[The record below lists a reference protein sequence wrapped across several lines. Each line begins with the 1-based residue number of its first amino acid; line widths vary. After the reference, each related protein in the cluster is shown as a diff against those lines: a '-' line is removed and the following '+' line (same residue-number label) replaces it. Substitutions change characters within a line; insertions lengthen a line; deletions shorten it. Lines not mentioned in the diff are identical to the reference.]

1 MDCAFDSINTTFAK
15 QGQPGINSLL
25 ACLSPFR
32 EIPDE
37 DAKKPEGWLDEE
49 PAEIDDPG
57 EWPAQAQHT

>member
-1 MDCAFDSINTTFAK
+1 MAARTAL
-15 QGQPGINSLL
+15 LL
-25 ACLSPFR
+25 AQPTLLIPALVMALPYGLASCR

-57 EWPAQAQHT
+57 GWPAQGW